1 MFLLAAFIRFH
12 LYCVISE
19 LGRESRIR
27 KYKEGDQTDSRGK
40 PSFQRK
46 IKMTDLES
54 NLMRF
59 LTGPSLRLISPQKPH
74 HTQPAPFNH
83 RP

>member
-1 MFLLAAFIRFH
+1 M
-12 LYCVISE
+12 ISE
-19 LGRESRIR
+19 LGREWRKG
-27 KYKEGDQTDSRGK
+27 KYKEGDKTDSRGK

-46 IKMTDLES
+46 IKMTELES

-59 LTGPSLRLISPQKPH
+59 LTGLSLRLISHQKPH